1 MEKHETFIRYSFRKS
16 IKIAKQYYE
25 SIKLKDT
32 SFVEWMLDSG
42 YRELLL
48 EYLVLL
54 DQISNILVEFI
65 DLIEECVQKLELHKE
80 DIYRKFGINVDD
92 TITDIKCDVSDR
104 HFCGKCVVI
113 VSFQSKK

>member
-1 MEKHETFIRYSFRKS
+1 MKPSLDILLEKS

-48 EYLVLL
+48 EYPVLL

-65 DLIEECVQKLELHKE
+65 DLIE
-80 DIYRKFGINVDD
+80 NVF
-92 TITDIKCDVSDR
+92 KN
-104 HFCGKCVVI
+104 
-113 VSFQSKK
+113 

>member
-1 MEKHETFIRYSFRKS
+1 M
-16 IKIAKQYYE
+16 
-25 SIKLKDT
+25 
-32 SFVEWMLDSG
+32 
-42 YRELLL
+42 
-48 EYLVLL
+48 

-113 VSFQSKK
+113 VSFQSKKIVYKPRNMSVDFFWI

>member
-1 MEKHETFIRYSFRKS
+1 MSEIITSTEQEILIAHMVDRLPALRK
-16 IKIAKQYYE
+16 KYG
-25 SIKLKDT
+25 IKLKDT

-48 EYLVLL
+48 EYPVLL

-80 DIYRKFGINVDD
+80 DIYRKFIESI
-92 TITDIKCDVSDR
+92 TIYK
-104 HFCGKCVVI
+104 
-113 VSFQSKK
+113 